1 MDGEELNN
9 PGAVLVAGGRRGLG
23 RGIAVE
29 LARRGYSVGINY
41 VRNSDAA
48 EKTAELCAEAAAES
62 GSATESESGAEGV
75 QEFVPLQGDVSKREE
90 RNALVEAA
98 FDRFGD
104 LRGLINNAGIAPKER
119 NDILEATEESFEEL
133 MATNLQGP
141 YFLTQAVARRW
152 LETPREKRT
161 PKQIIFVTSIS
172 ADTVS
177 LNRGEYCVSKAG
189 LAMASELWAARLA
202 DEGILCLEIRPGIMK
217 TDMTAGV
224 REKYDTL
231 LAEGLV
237 PQRRW
242 GTPED
247 LGRAAGAVIDG
258 DFAFSPGSVIYSD
271 GGFHISRL

>member
-1 MDGEELNN
+1 MDGEELKS
-9 PGAVLVAGGRRGLG
+9 PEAVLVTGGSRGLG

-48 EKTAELCAEAAAES
+48 EETAELCAEAAAENEA
-62 GSATESESGAEGV
+62 ATEGE

-104 LRGLINNAGIAPKER
+104 LRGLINNAGIAPRER
-119 NDILEATEESFEEL
+119 KDIVEATEESFEEL

-152 LETPREKRT
+152 LEIPRERRG
-161 PKQIIFVTSIS
+161 PKQIVFVTSIS

-202 DEGILCLEIRPGIMK
+202 DQGILCLEIRPGIMK

-224 REKYDTL
+224 REKYDAL

-247 LGRAAGAVIDG
+247 LGRAAGAVVDG

>member
-1 MDGEELNN
+1 MNGQESNRPE
-9 PGAVLVAGGRRGLG
+9 AVLVTGGSRGLG

-48 EKTAELCAEAAAES
+48 EETAELCADAAAES
-62 GSATESESGAEGV
+62 SAADGPAPEGE
-75 QEFVPLQGDVSKREE
+75 QEFVPLKGDISKREE
-90 RNALVEAA
+90 RETLVEAA
-98 FDRFGD
+98 FERFGE
-104 LRGLINNAGIAPKER
+104 LRGLINNAGIAPRER

-141 YFLTQAVARRW
+141 YFLTQSVARRW
-152 LETPREKRT
+152 LQTPAGRRG

-258 DFAFSPGSVIYSD
+258 EFAFSPGSVIYSD